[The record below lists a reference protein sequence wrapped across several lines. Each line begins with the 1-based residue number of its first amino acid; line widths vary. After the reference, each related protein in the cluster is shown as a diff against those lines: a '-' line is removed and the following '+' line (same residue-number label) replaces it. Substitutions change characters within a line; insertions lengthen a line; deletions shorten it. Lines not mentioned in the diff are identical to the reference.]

1 MTEPTG
7 VRALDDETDEL
18 VDLPCPMVV
27 IVDHNGRK
35 REFRIRMA
43 RGSLVKQL
51 DSAEQEVA

>member
-7 VRALDDETDEL
+7 VRAHDEETDEL

-43 RGSLVKQL
+43 RGSLVKQ
-51 DSAEQEVA
+51 SEAA